1 MDHFKRELLEATF
14 DQLTESQHTVLDKA
28 HKLFHLKHSGPL
40 PYAVQVA
47 IAVLV
52 DHIDASKPKPKLK
65 IVQKEVAK

>member
-1 MDHFKRELLEATF
+1 MDHLKRELLEATF

-52 DHIDASKPKPKLK
+52 DHIDNAKPRYQLKVPK
-65 IVQKEVAK
+65 KEVAK